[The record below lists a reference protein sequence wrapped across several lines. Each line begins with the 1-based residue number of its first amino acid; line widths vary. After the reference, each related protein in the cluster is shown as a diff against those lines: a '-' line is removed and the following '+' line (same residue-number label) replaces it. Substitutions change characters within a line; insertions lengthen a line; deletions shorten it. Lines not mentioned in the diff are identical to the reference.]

1 MGFFKKLLNAITE
14 PVPTENAKPVG
25 LLSSDNKRLTSEKET
40 KEELYKLI
48 EYDTY
53 PVEIARNKKAT
64 PAHIED
70 LFVQEGIATLHLETD
85 NPVSSTAIAI
95 YIDNT
100 KVGYLP
106 HEQNNIYTF
115 LQLLQNKGINL
126 TLKYL
131 CDEVYIPTVSKTI
144 ELLKPELEE
153 IFKELDE
160 LIQNDNTYNQV
171 YDKEYYKFKNNL
183 QDLAVKNK
191 NFIKSYDFPITI
203 GHFTKKEGTP
213 GYFSVDGVL
222 SYWAYALIVLLNA
235 YGELK
240 YDNEQYESNIT
251 TYESELKLQEQIK
264 ESYAELNT
272 YAAVGRKFDIN
283 PQKIKKYIKEEIK
296 QPPFKKYIDSDWNL
310 LDLSSFDVLWQNRY
324 MLEEWNSKWEI
335 WNITIEC
342 LKYNTPLYELVKDC
356 EEVNITGN
364 DYFPHDLPTS
374 VLLDDDAKAL
384 MVLEPNN
391 NFSST
396 AIGVYINKHQI
407 GYIPHYKTI
416 YYPFLYLLQK
426 QNIRLFVDKESDSS
440 VYLPTQKELLNLLH
454 EQIKIIFDKFD
465 QFLSQKGDHIYDKLT
480 EEGLR
485 STQESIIDFIYKNKE
500 ELTFYD
506 FPVIV
511 GPRTCDS
518 KDSYY
523 DADDGLL
530 DEYAF
535 ALSLQLYTRKA
546 LFDTKV
552 LNQQEKEKQ
561 KEIIKDYEQLKT
573 YAAVS
578 RKRNITTHMVKK
590 YLNMDVDDIYP
601 YAIEKEKLLNK
612 STFEIF
618 SNYVYNDIKTPYDL
632 YYNRHVIERTAKFLN
647 F

>member
-14 PVPTENAKPVG
+14 PIPTENVKPVG
-25 LLSSDNKRLTSEKET
+25 LLSSDNKKLTSEKEN
-40 KEELYKLI
+40 KEELYKLV

-53 PVEIARNKKAT
+53 PVKIVRNKKAT

-115 LQLLQNKGINL
+115 LQLLQNKDINL

-160 LIQNDNTYNQV
+160 LIQSDNTYNQV
-171 YDKEYYKFKNNL
+171 YDKEYYKFRNNL

-191 NFIKSYDFPITI
+191 NFIKSYNFPITI
-203 GHFTKKEGTP
+203 GHFTKKDGTP

-240 YDNEQYESNIT
+240 NDHEQYENNIA
-251 TYESELKLQEQIK
+251 TYESELALQKQIK
-264 ESYAELNT
+264 ESYAKLNT
-272 YAAVGRKFDIN
+272 YAAVGRKFDIK
-283 PQKIKKYIKEEIK
+283 PQKVKKYIKEEIK
-296 QPPFKKYIDSDWNL
+296 QPPFKKYTDSDWNL

-324 MLEEWNSKWEI
+324 MLEKWSSKWEI
-335 WNITIEC
+335 WDITIEC

-374 VLLDDDAKAL
+374 TLFNDDVKAL

-407 GYIPHYKTI
+407 GYIPHYETI
-416 YYPFLYLLQK
+416 HYPFFYLLQK
-426 QNIRLFVDKESDSS
+426 QNIRLFVNREDDSC
-440 VYLPTQKELLNLLH
+440 VYLPTQKELLNLLY
-454 EQIKIIFDKFD
+454 EQIKTIFDKFD
-465 QFLSQKGDHIYDKLT
+465 QFLSQKENQIYDKLNK
-480 EEGLR
+480 EGLR
-485 STQESIIDFIYKNKE
+485 ATQKEIINLIYKNKKQ
-500 ELTFYD
+500 LTFYD
-506 FPVIV
+506 FPVIM
-511 GPRTCDS
+511 GSRTCDN
-518 KDSYY
+518 KNSYY
-523 DADDGLL
+523 NTKDGLL
-530 DEYAF
+530 NEYAF
-535 ALSLQLYTRKA
+535 ALSLWLYTRKA
-546 LFDTKV
+546 LTDTKI

-561 KEIIKDYEQLKT
+561 KEIIKDYERLKT
-573 YAAVS
+573 YTAVG
-578 RKRNITTHMVKK
+578 KKHNMTIYMVKQ
-590 YLNMDVDDIYP
+590 YLNMDVNSIYP
-601 YAIEKEKLLNK
+601 YTKEKEKLLNK

-618 SNYVYNDIKTPYDL
+618 SNYVYNDIEAPYDL
-632 YYNRHVIERTAKFLN
+632 YAKHYVIEKTEKFLN